1 MKKFFKSIF
10 QLFITIHL
18 FESRLS
24 SGETKRKGI
33 SFVLVKS
40 LKGTKTNIALRK
52 YFKKNKFQLRRF
64 TKKSNFVGLISENE
78 IICSGWIY
86 VGKNEWNIAEINKKI
101 KLDNK
106 YLLYDFITQ
115 EGFRNKGYYK
125 LLLKMAQKKLKKKKL
140 LIYALSHNASAVNAI
155 KKSGFK
161 FTEKLSK
168 Y

>member
-52 YFKKNKFQLRRF
+52 YFKKNKFQLKRF

-78 IICSGWIY
+78 IICSGWVY
-86 VGKNEWNIAEINKKI
+86 VGKNKWNITEINKKI
-101 KLDNK
+101 ELDNK
-106 YLLYDFITQ
+106 YMLYDFITQ
-115 EGFRNKGYYK
+115 KRFRNMGYYK
-125 LLLKMAQKKLKKKKL
+125 LILKMIQKKLKNKKL
-140 LIYALSHNASAVNAI
+140 LIYALSHNVGAVNAI

-161 FTEKLSK
+161 LIKNLKK